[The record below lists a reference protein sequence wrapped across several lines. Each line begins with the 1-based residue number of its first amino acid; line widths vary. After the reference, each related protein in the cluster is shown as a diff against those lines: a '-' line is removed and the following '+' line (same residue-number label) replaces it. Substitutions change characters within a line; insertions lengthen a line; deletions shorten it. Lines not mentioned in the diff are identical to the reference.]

1 MWGPLNDFV
10 MTYLD
15 PVGVVV
21 GVLIAVPVILTWW
34 EVTLGRRR
42 QQRRWFRE
50 IRRRPGERP
59 SILILDLLAG
69 KDIRASVEH
78 FRQRQRGLS
87 AIPDER
93 IFCLARTKPLTP
105 EQMPA
110 LHEELRAL
118 AARII
123 TSGTDTLHYFHAG
136 PACAAALVGAEL
148 ANACRVIL
156 YQHSV
161 EHGTYVNMG
170 PLKALA
176 MGSESS

>member
-1 MWGPLNDFV
+1 MWEPLSDFI
-10 MTYLD
+10 MTYVD
-15 PVGVVV
+15 PLGVVI
-21 GVLIAVPVILTWW
+21 GVLIAIPVMLTWW

-50 IRRRPGERP
+50 IRRQPGERP

-69 KDIRASVEH
+69 KDIRASVER
-78 FRQRQRGLS
+78 FRQTQPALS

-93 IFCLARTKPLTP
+93 LFWLARSKPLTP

-110 LHEELRAL
+110 LHEDLRAL

-136 PACAAALVGAEL
+136 PACAAALVGGEL
-148 ANACRVIL
+148 ANICRVIL
-156 YQHSV
+156 YQHSA
-161 EHGTYVNMG
+161 ENGGYLNFG
-170 PLKALA
+170 PLKTL
-176 MGSESS
+176 